1 MLGFFK
7 WLFLNSVDW
16 PFKTPAYWAP
26 HLLCQPLVHISV
38 ALPLLFISSPSI
50 FPALISHPAP
60 SSSWHRALTCP
71 SRLAAA
77 VTAGQEV
84 KAKVERHTHRVT
96 AMPACC
102 VRLWMESSQFQTRR
116 RAPDAP
122 TPAWARPFLSRG
134 HRRGPVLPLPPH
146 LQVTIAIVVIAA
158 IRADD
163 TIIFPFC
170 VAAL

>member
-1 MLGFFK
+1 MCILPDALGFFK
-7 WLFLNSVDW
+7 LLFLNSVDW
-16 PFKTPAYWAP
+16 PFKTRLIE
-26 HLLCQPLVHISV
+26 LLTFFVTHSFIFQSLCLYS
-38 ALPLLFISSPSI
+38 LFP
-50 FPALISHPAP
+50 PPP
-60 SSSWHRALTCP
+60 SSLLSPLALTCP

-84 KAKVERHTHRVT
+84 KAKVECHTHRVT

-102 VRLWMESSQFQTRR
+102 VRLWMESSQCQTRW

-122 TPAWARPFLSRG
+122 TPAWARPFPSRG
-134 HRRGPVLPLPPH
+134 HRRGPVLPLPPR